1 MSTEILSDINP
12 NRVGVTAK
20 VMARVKPYTDLDLRF
35 KLHPNF
41 GDVVPLKDIAAIK
54 NSIRSI
60 LLTNKGEKPFQ
71 PNFGCNI
78 TGYLFEQPD
87 PITLSFLEDEIRD
100 AIAQYEPRVVT
111 TNIKV
116 QDNNDANALFI
127 SVSCILVSTQQ
138 PIDVELFL
146 ERTR

>member
-1 MSTEILSDINP
+1 MSTEILSDVNS

-35 KLHPNF
+35 KPHPNF

-60 LLTNKGEKPFQ
+60 LLTNKGERPFQ
-71 PNFGCNI
+71 PSFGCNI

-87 PITLSFLEDEIRD
+87 PITLSFLEEEIKEALAR
-100 AIAQYEPRVVT
+100 YEPRVIT
-111 TNIKV
+111 TDVNVRDNI
-116 QDNNDANALFI
+116 DANALFV

-138 PIDVELFL
+138 EIDVELFL

>member
-1 MSTEILSDINP
+1 MSTEILSDSNS
-12 NRVGVTAK
+12 NRVWVTAK
-20 VMARVKPYTDLDLRF
+20 VMARIKPYTDLDLRF
-35 KLHPNF
+35 KPHPNF
-41 GDVVPLKDIAAIK
+41 GDVVPLKDISAIK
-54 NSIRSI
+54 NSIRNI

-87 PITLSFLEDEIRD
+87 PITLSFLEDEIKE
-100 AIAQYEPRVVT
+100 AIGKYEPRVVT
-111 TNIKV
+111 TNVDV
-116 QDNNDANALFI
+116 QDNTDANALFV

-138 PIDVELFL
+138 EIDVELFL

>member
-1 MSTEILSDINP
+1 MSTEILSDANS

-20 VMARVKPYTDLDLRF
+20 VIARVKPYTDLDLRF
-35 KLHPNF
+35 KPHPNF

-60 LLTNKGEKPFQ
+60 LLTDKGEKPFQ
-71 PNFGCNI
+71 PSFGCNI
-78 TGYLFEQPD
+78 KQFLFEQPD
-87 PITLSFLEDEIRD
+87 PITLSYLEDEIRD
-100 AIAQYEPRVVT
+100 SISKFEPRVVT
-111 TNIKV
+111 TNVTV
-116 QDNNDANALFI
+116 QDNIDANALFI
-127 SVSCILVSTQQ
+127 SVNCVLISNQQ

>member
-1 MSTEILSDINP
+1 MSTEILSDANP
-12 NRVGVTAK
+12 NRFGVTAK

-35 KLHPNF
+35 KPHPNF

-54 NSIRSI
+54 NSIRGI
-60 LLTNKGEKPFQ
+60 LLTNKGERPFQ

-87 PITLSFLEDEIRD
+87 PITLSFLEDEIKD
-100 AIAQYEPRVVT
+100 SIAQYEPRVVT
-111 TNIKV
+111 TDVKV
-116 QDNNDANALFI
+116 QDNTDANALFV

>member
-1 MSTEILSDINP
+1 MSTEILSDANS

-35 KLHPNF
+35 KPHPNF

-54 NSIRSI
+54 NSIRTI
-60 LLTNKGEKPFQ
+60 LLTNKGERPFQ

-78 TGYLFEQPD
+78 SGYLFEQPD
-87 PITLSFLEDEIRD
+87 PITLSFLEDEIKD
-100 AIAQYEPRVVT
+100 ALGLYEPRVITSEVK
-111 TNIKV
+111 I
-116 QDNNDANALFI
+116 QDNTDANALFV
-127 SVSCILVSTQQ
+127 SVSCILISTQQ
-138 PIDVELFL
+138 EIDVELFL

>member
-1 MSTEILSDINP
+1 MAG
-12 NRVGVTAK
+12 VG
-20 VMARVKPYTDLDLRF
+20 
-35 KLHPNF
+35 KLHKKSLF
-41 GDVVPLKDIAAIK
+41 VQKIK

-111 TNIKV
+111 TNVKV